1 MRERKKGGQKERG
14 AERKEE
20 GQKERKEGYFM
31 GSGNA
36 SSLSFPSRLTLR
48 SHPGEKL
55 GRRRALLRAL
65 RLLSKAAGSK
75 LAVRVLH
82 QVRLLGAE
90 EALPLQRVVAI
101 EVARVPMARHGAGIL
116 LVRGAGE

>member
-1 MRERKKGGQKERG
+1 
-14 AERKEE
+14 
-20 GQKERKEGYFM
+20 M

-36 SSLSFPSRLTLR
+36 PSLSFPSRLTLR

-90 EALPLQRVVAI
+90 EALPLQGVVAI
-101 EVARVPMARHGAGIL
+101 EVAGVPMARHGAGIL

>member
-1 MRERKKGGQKERG
+1 
-14 AERKEE
+14 
-20 GQKERKEGYFM
+20 M